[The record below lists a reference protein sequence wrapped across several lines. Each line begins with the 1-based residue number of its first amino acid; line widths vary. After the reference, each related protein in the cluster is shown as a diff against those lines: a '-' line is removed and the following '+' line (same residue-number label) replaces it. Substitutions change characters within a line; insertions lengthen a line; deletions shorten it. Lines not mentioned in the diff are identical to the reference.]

1 MTEEE
6 RIVYLEQKMLAE
18 EEMKKKKEDML
29 AQFLK
34 DKLHKEEKVSKYVKS
49 SFIAYQLLINSNLQ
63 SIRAFFGS
71 SLTINVS
78 NKKGDTIQHEPIESS
93 IPDDDEDEQIQGIDE
108 RHRNLEPNIRKSR
121 W

>member
-34 DKLHKEEKVSKYVKS
+34 DKLHKEEKV
-49 SFIAYQLLINSNLQ
+49 
-63 SIRAFFGS
+63 
-71 SLTINVS
+71 T
-78 NKKGDTIQHEPIESS
+78 
-93 IPDDDEDEQIQGIDE
+93 
-108 RHRNLEPNIRKSR
+108 
-121 W
+121 

>member
-34 DKLHKEEKVSKYVKS
+34 DKLQKEEKVTFTNIHQCDSIYD
-49 SFIAYQLLINSNLQ
+49 NL
-63 SIRAFFGS
+63 
-71 SLTINVS
+71 
-78 NKKGDTIQHEPIESS
+78 
-93 IPDDDEDEQIQGIDE
+93 
-108 RHRNLEPNIRKSR
+108 
-121 W
+121 